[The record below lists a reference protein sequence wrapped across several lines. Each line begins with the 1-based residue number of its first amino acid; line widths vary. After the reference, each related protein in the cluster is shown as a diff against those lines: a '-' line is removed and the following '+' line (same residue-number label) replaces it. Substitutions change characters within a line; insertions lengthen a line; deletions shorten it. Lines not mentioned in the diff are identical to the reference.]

1 VSFYHLPVIR
11 IAGIVIDE
19 ALIRERFIRSPGP
32 GGQNV
37 NKVATSVELRFD
49 VGASGLPDDVK
60 SRLHKLAGHRLTA
73 DGVLVIHA
81 HEHRTQTRNREAA
94 RERLVGL
101 LRQAGRKPTPRRATK
116 APVVAHEHRLASK
129 HLRSRVKK
137 RRGRSPGSDEE

>member
-1 VSFYHLPVIR
+1 VIR

-49 VGASGLPDDVK
+49 VGASGLPDEAK
-60 SRLHKLAGHRLTA
+60 TRLERLAGHRLTG
-73 DGVLVIHA
+73 DGILVIHA

-94 RERLVGL
+94 RERLVEL
-101 LRQAGRKPTPRRATK
+101 LRQAARKPKPRRATK

-129 HLRSRVKK
+129 HRRSTVKK
-137 RRGRSPGSDEE
+137 RRAKSPGSDDE